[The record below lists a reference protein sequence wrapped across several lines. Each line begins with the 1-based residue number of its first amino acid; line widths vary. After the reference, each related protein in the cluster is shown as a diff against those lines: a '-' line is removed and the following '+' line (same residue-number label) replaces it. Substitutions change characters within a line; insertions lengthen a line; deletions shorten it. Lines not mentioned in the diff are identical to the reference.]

1 MMLNEIWQAFIG
13 LLVLA
18 GALFSLIAAIGVLRL
33 PDVLT
38 RMHASSKAG
47 TLGCGLILIS
57 VALFFPGL
65 DVVARAGAAILFL
78 LLTTPVSAHMIG
90 RAIHASGE
98 KLWAG
103 TIRDELKGTE
113 DDPARRLAG
122 E

>member
-1 MMLNEIWQAFIG
+1 MMLSDFWQAFIG

-57 VALFFPGL
+57 VALFFPGI

-78 LLTTPVSAHMIG
+78 LLTTPVGAHMIG
-90 RAIHASGE
+90 RAIYTSGE
-98 KLWAG
+98 PLWKG
-103 TIRDELKGTE
+103 TGVDELKGTK
-113 DDPARRLAG
+113 DDPARRLG